1 MDDVFVLK
9 FGGNAIKGREDLD
22 RLAKEVA
29 GLIKGGA
36 RIIMVHGGGPE
47 INAEMERIGLV
58 PKKVAGVR
66 ITDDRTLEVAE
77 KVLRQINSDVVDAM
91 KAADIDA
98 VGVPGYYVAA
108 FERRK
113 PYTVTENG
121 EQVTVDLMNVGDV
134 TDANIEVLEDLLSS
148 GVTPIVYPIGADA
161 DGNHLNVNADTMAAG
176 IAAGIRCREMI
187 QITDVPG
194 IMLDIDDPESLQ
206 SELSL
211 AQVDDL
217 IAKGIISGGMVPKVE
232 ACRKAL
238 KAGVKKVRMVN
249 GKDPRTIVSDVMQEG
264 VRHGTVITE

>member
-29 GLIKGGA
+29 GLIKDGA
-36 RIIMVHGGGPE
+36 MIIMVHGGGPE

-77 KVLRQINSDVVDAM
+77 KVLRQINADVVEAM
-91 KAADIDA
+91 RDNGVTA
-98 VGVPGYYVAA
+98 VGVPGYHVAA
-108 FERRK
+108 FRRRE
-113 PYTVTENG
+113 PYTVTEDG
-121 EQVTVDLMNVGDV
+121 KEVIVDLMNVGDV
-134 TDANIEVLEDLLSS
+134 TEANTEVLEDLLN
-148 GVTPIVYPIGADA
+148 GGITPIVYPIGEDSE
-161 DGNHLNVNADTMAAG
+161 GRHLNVNADTMAAG

-194 IMLDIDDPESLQ
+194 ILLDIDDPDSLQ
-206 SELSL
+206 SELTL
-211 AQVDDL
+211 KQVDEL
-217 IAKGIISGGMVPKVE
+217 IEKGIISGGMVPKVE

-238 KAGVKKVRMVN
+238 KAGVSKVRMVN
-249 GKDPRTIVSDVMQEG
+249 GKDPRTIVSDVMQEN